1 MIGRPTRRADGEEGA
16 IAPLVAVLLASLCG
30 FAGLAIDMGMLQYQK
45 RALQT
50 SVDAAALSAARAPAQ
65 AQSIANTILNT
76 NGRASDTRAI
86 AIGTYQDNPALAAT
100 QRFALGGTT
109 PNAVRVVAQRD
120 VAMGL
125 TRVLGGASTAT
136 VHATAIAQHRAL
148 AAFSIGS
155 STAGLNAGTLNQVLS
170 GLLGGSVN
178 LDAVSYNGLLGANA
192 KLFSFADRLATTLG
206 VSAGNYQSLLNAQ
219 ATAGQVLNAAASVL
233 ASSTGSSIAGANTSA
248 VSTTLAILAQS
259 ANRAQTF
266 RVADL
271 LGLDIHQARGVGTVD
286 ETPYANLGL
295 NALNLVNAA
304 ASLGGANAATVPAA
318 INVPGVASVTTQVMI
333 VQPMQ
338 SSGTGPLALGPVGTV
353 VGTAQVR
360 TLLSVKLLPLPT
372 GEVITLP
379 LLVEVAPAQ
388 ATLSSVSCQGQPG
401 TDSQIGIRATTG
413 VARAQIGLLTPA
425 QFGSSGTTT
434 FGTLA
439 RAPIVDV
446 NLSVPVPL
454 LGNLTVGV
462 TVYAQASAS
471 VGAGSANLSFT
482 PTDIA
487 AGTTRSVSSTGLTS
501 TLVSS
506 LGQSL
511 VLTPELN
518 LSLIPPLVLGLVN
531 GLVGPLV
538 SALLGTVTA
547 ALTPVLATLDPVVDQ
562 VLAGVGVQVGTAT
575 VRATGV
581 RCGVPSLV
589 L

>member
-1 MIGRPTRRADGEEGA
+1 MIGRPARRADGEEGA

-30 FAGLAIDMGMLQYQK
+30 FAGLAVDMGMLQYQK

-65 AQSIANTILNT
+65 AQTIASTILNT
-76 NGRASDTRAI
+76 NGRASDTRTI

-120 VAMGL
+120 VALGL

-155 STAGLNAGTLNQVLS
+155 STANLNNGTLNQVLS
-170 GLLGGSVN
+170 GLLGGNVN

-192 KLFSFADRLATTLG
+192 KLFSFSDRLATALG
-206 VSAGNYQSLLNAQ
+206 VSAGSYQSLLNAQ

-233 ASSTGSSIAGANTSA
+233 GTSTGSSISGANTSA
-248 VSTTLAILAQS
+248 VSTTLSILAQA
-259 ANRAQTF
+259 ANNPQRF

-286 ETPYANLGL
+286 ESPYANLGL
-295 NALNLVNAA
+295 NAFNLVNAA
-304 ASLGGANAATVPAA
+304 ASLGGANAATLPVG
-318 INVPGVASVTTQVMI
+318 INVPGVASATTQVMI

-338 SSGTGPLALGPVGTV
+338 SSGTSQQALGPVGTV

-360 TLLSVKLLPLPT
+360 TLLSVRLLPLPT

-439 RAPIVDV
+439 RAPLVNV
-446 NLSVPVPL
+446 NLSV
-454 LGNLTVGV
+454 LGLTVGV

-471 VGAGSANLSFT
+471 VGAGSANLNFT
-482 PTDIA
+482 PADIA

-518 LSLIPPLVLGLVN
+518 LSLIPPLLLGAVN
-531 GLVGPLV
+531 GLLGPLV
-538 SALLGTVTA
+538 SAVLGTVTD

-575 VRATGV
+575 IRATGV